1 MLTIEDCLGLCRL
14 TEDEVAAIAEH
25 EHLPAILALEM
36 GDYLC
41 ETAAGE
47 VRIKRMIVDD
57 IDAARR
63 RGDLAHAANLKRT
76 LQHFLDH
83 HAGVAPDHDQ
93 GRGTCRQAG
102 P

>member
-36 GDYLC
+36 GNYLC
-41 ETAAGE
+41 ETAGGE
-47 VRIKRMIVDD
+47 VRIRRMIVDD

-63 RGDLAHAANLKRT
+63 RGDLARVAKLKRT

-83 HAGVAPDHDQ
+83 HARVVSDRD
-93 GRGTCRQAG
+93 AG
-102 P
+102 EG